1 MSTNILCIVSVS
13 EEYQYLDDESLALV
27 TKVGMATTH
36 FSTIGVY
43 HYRVAESPD
52 SLNTCSVIVNP
63 GPKVRNY
70 LALLLLRSL
79 SGFEVTLTFC
89 FKAVLVGCLAG
100 KNLYFGIVFQSS
112 LSD

>member
-1 MSTNILCIVSVS
+1 MYCFCL

-63 GPKVRNY
+63 GPKVRNN
-70 LALLLLRSL
+70 LAQLFAKIFVWVGNNLDLVFQGCPGRL
-79 SGFEVTLTFC
+79 SGW
-89 FKAVLVGCLAG
+89 
-100 KNLYFGIVFQSS
+100 
-112 LSD
+112 